1 MQSLIMS
8 SISTLPLRQIQK
20 PQQATSP
27 LDSRVRGHTQVTNSQ
42 QPAAV
47 GDPNTTFPGF
57 SASRTIHDDAQFND
71 LWELNTMGQEGGT
84 ADANIDAS
92 EAWDITTGSSD
103 NDMENAAYSGASMDT
118 THISGAA
125 LAWDPFPDY
134 TPAEA
139 KSLLTSAVDPPNTL
153 SGKTPSGGGLNVYG
167 YLFVITMI
175 LYAVGAMFALCFFK
189 RQIVGNYISFICSA
203 IASCCAIALSV
214 TALFNGAVIRFDF
227 LIYHAII
234 KYNFLLDPLSSFFM
248 LAISVIG
255 FIASIYSLGYTRLYV
270 NKRDTR
276 FLGFTYNLFLLS
288 MLLVV
293 TANNALVFMIV
304 WETMTL
310 VSFFLVIFEH
320 ENAANRKAGF
330 VYIIMAHV
338 GSGFLAVA
346 FFIMSAYVGTFTF
359 GFDDFRHIGAQIP
372 GIYKNIVFFW

>member
-1 MQSLIMS
+1 MIWKMPR
-8 SISTLPLRQIQK
+8 TVARY
-20 PQQATSP
+20 
-27 LDSRVRGHTQVTNSQ
+27 GHH
-42 QPAAV
+42 P
-47 GDPNTTFPGF
+47 
-57 SASRTIHDDAQFND
+57 I
-71 LWELNTMGQEGGT
+71 
-84 ADANIDAS
+84 
-92 EAWDITTGSSD
+92 
-103 NDMENAAYSGASMDT
+103 SGA
-118 THISGAA
+118 AA

>member
-1 MQSLIMS
+1 M
-8 SISTLPLRQIQK
+8 PL
-20 PQQATSP
+20 
-27 LDSRVRGHTQVTNSQ
+27 
-42 QPAAV
+42 AA
-47 GDPNTTFPGF
+47 
-57 SASRTIHDDAQFND
+57 
-71 LWELNTMGQEGGT
+71 
-84 ADANIDAS
+84 
-92 EAWDITTGSSD
+92 
-103 NDMENAAYSGASMDT
+103 
-118 THISGAA
+118 
-125 LAWDPFPDY
+125 
-134 TPAEA
+134 
-139 KSLLTSAVDPPNTL
+139 
-153 SGKTPSGGGLNVYG
+153 
-167 YLFVITMI
+167 
-175 LYAVGAMFALCFFK
+175 
-189 RQIVGNYISFICSA
+189 
-203 IASCCAIALSV
+203 AIALSV

-293 TANNALVFMIV
+293 TANNALVFMIL

-330 VYIIMAHV
+330 VYIVMAHV

-346 FFIMSAYVGTFTF
+346 FFILSAYVGTFTF